1 MDITDPVAMN
11 RCFPKISKP
20 VVESDAELEPNSYS
34 LKKFTVYETQAR
46 FYLVGRDKSGLRWR
60 VLKIDRSEPTGLHV
74 CEDPAIYTRQDC
86 NDLLNRLAEGNRACG
101 GVNFVTKA
109 YGIVGFIKFLEPY
122 YMILITK
129 RRLVG
134 NICGHAIYG
143 IGESRLLAVPH
154 PSVSTSLARLKAESR
169 YKRLFTSIDLT
180 KDFFFSYTYR
190 IMWCLQSNVKASQQE
205 KVPYD
210 DMFVWNAFLTREI
223 RTELRSS
230 LWTVALVHGFF
241 RQVKLSFGNAHF
253 TLTLI
258 ARRSRHF
265 AGTRYLKRGVNA
277 KGRVAND
284 VETEQLV
291 HEDPD
296 EKSGQISSVVQ
307 HRGSIPLFWSQET
320 SILSPKPDI
329 TLHRK
334 DPTYEATKLHFQNLA
349 DRYGNP
355 IIVLNLVKTV
365 EKRPR
370 ETILCQEFASSV
382 AHLNHVLPKANRI
395 KFMQWDFHMFSR
407 SKSANVL
414 EVLDS
419 IASDTLDITG
429 VYYCGKPDVN
439 SDVESDSTCNA
450 SNREKEICSGKRQV
464 DQKVNAEQC
473 GRKSFQHGVLRSN
486 CIDCLDRTNVAQ
498 YAFGLAALG
507 RQMHALGLSCIP
519 RVGFESGLAV
529 TLMEMYE
536 NMGDVLSI
544 QYGGSAAHN
553 KVFSQQQG
561 RWNATIQSLEFFRSI
576 RRHYNNAYLDGE
588 KQDAIN
594 IFLGHFRP
602 EVGKL
607 ELWQLDSDHHLQ
619 VRRAGDD
626 ILNDLRVP
634 VKRSLSAGNM
644 LDQNGSSSIL
654 PDSISMKPTFLSKPT
669 LPLSGYARRGLTIS
683 EAEMRKGLVDEVDG
697 ASNDSRLEEIN
708 SLSLHGAYG
717 SFHKAADSRGLGD
730 CADIDWLSS
739 SGNSCEEDAQERH
752 SVTVTDGDN
761 WSSSGFLP
769 STIEESETYEN
780 SDYFQDLTNA
790 LLANGNVWKCKRDA
804 MLESNKDLDACG
816 TLQELDVGS
825 GIIRIRAGAASLG
838 VFSKDFVDW
847 IHKGE
852 TLCY

>member
-1 MDITDPVAMN
+1 MS
-11 RCFPKISKP
+11 RCLPKGTKP
-20 VVESDAELEPNSYS
+20 VVESDADLEPNSYS
-34 LKKFTVYETQAR
+34 LQKFTVYETQSR
-46 FYLVGRDKSGLRWR
+46 FYLVGRDISGLRWR
-60 VLKIDRSEPTGLHV
+60 VLKIDRSEPTGLNV
-74 CEDPAIYTRQDC
+74 YEDPAIYTRQDC
-86 NDLLNRLAEGNRACG
+86 NDLLNRLAEGNRSCG

-143 IGESRLLAVPH
+143 IGESRLLTVPH

-190 IMWCLQSNVKASQQE
+190 IMWCLQSNVKASQLDRM
-205 KVPYD
+205 PYD
-210 DMFVWNAFLTREI
+210 DMFVWNAFLTREL
-223 RTELRSS
+223 RNELRSS

-291 HEDPD
+291 HEDPHD
-296 EKSGQISSVVQ
+296 KAGQISSVVQ

-329 TLHRK
+329 VLYRN
-334 DPTYEATKLHFQNLA
+334 DRTYEATKLHFQNLA
-349 DRYGNP
+349 ARYGNP

-370 ETILCQEFASSV
+370 ETILCREFASSV
-382 AHLNHVLPKANRI
+382 AYLNHVLPKANRI
-395 KFMQWDFHMFSR
+395 KFIQWDFHMFSR

-419 IASDTLDITG
+419 IALDALDGTG
-429 VYYCGKPDVN
+429 FYYSGKAEVN
-439 SDVESDSTCNA
+439 SDIKSESTCNT
-450 SNREKEICSGKRQV
+450 SNEKETCSERQQAGQAGH
-464 DQKVNAEQC
+464 DLSGEQS
-473 GRKSFQHGVLRSN
+473 GRSLFQHGVLRSN

-507 RQMHALGLSCIP
+507 RQMHALGLCCIP
-519 RVGFESGLAV
+519 RVGSESGLAV

-536 NMGDVLSI
+536 NMGDVLAM

-553 KVFSQQQG
+553 KVFSQRQG

-602 EVGKL
+602 EIGKL
-607 ELWQLDSDHHLQ
+607 ELWQLDSDNHLQ
-619 VRRAGDD
+619 VRRTGDA
-626 ILNDLRVP
+626 LNDLRIP

-644 LDQNGSSSIL
+644 LEQNGNSVI
-654 PDSISMKPTFLSKPT
+654 SISMKSTYISKPT
-669 LPLSGYARRGLTIS
+669 LPLSSLARRGLIIS
-683 EAEMRKGLVDEVDG
+683 EAETRKDLGDEEDR
-697 ASNDSRLEEIN
+697 AANDSRYL
-708 SLSLHGAYG
+708 
-717 SFHKAADSRGLGD
+717 
-730 CADIDWLSS
+730 C
-739 SGNSCEEDAQERH
+739 
-752 SVTVTDGDN
+752 
-761 WSSSGFLP
+761 FLVH
-769 STIEESETYEN
+769 IK
-780 SDYFQDLTNA
+780 
-790 LLANGNVWKCKRDA
+790 V
-804 MLESNKDLDACG
+804 
-816 TLQELDVGS
+816 LQNMFPQHITE
-825 GIIRIRAGAASLG
+825 
-838 VFSKDFVDW
+838 
-847 IHKGE
+847 
-852 TLCY
+852 